1 MIASETMQVWDLH
14 SENKYGNNLLTRFG
28 HESAKNMRT
37 PMGSNEKLTKDEEM
51 FQLILKYLEV

>member
-1 MIASETMQVWDLH
+1 MQVWDLH